1 MWDKEK
7 AISFLRA
14 NAPAN
19 QPSLGLCAHYTR
31 VAIEAGGVKLQRHI
45 SAKDYGSSLL
55 AVGFVKVP
63 NSHYMHQA
71 GDVGIV
77 HPIPNHPHGH
87 MALFDGTIW
96 ISDFRQHHGL
106 YPGRTYRKLKH
117 GYDIYRYR
125 VLWDS
130 AAPSAMPLNAYA

>member
-7 AISFLRA
+7 AIEALRK
-14 NAPAN
+14 NAPPN
-19 QPSLGLCAHYTR
+19 QPNLGQCAHYTR
-31 VAIEAGGVKLQRHI
+31 MAIEVGGLKLKHHE
-45 SAKDYGSSLL
+45 SAKDYGSSLQ

-63 NSHYMHQA
+63 NVHYQHQS

-87 MALFDGTIW
+87 MAMFDGTIW

-106 YPGRTYRKLKH
+106 YLGATYRKLKK
-117 GYDIYRYR
+117 GYDIYRYQ
-125 VLWDS
+125 VLWDGAWPS
-130 AAPSAMPLNAYA
+130 AANFA

>member
-7 AISFLRA
+7 AISVLRA
-14 NAPAN
+14 NAPVN
-19 QPSLGLCAHYTR
+19 QPSLGLCALYTR
-31 VAIEAGGVKLQRHI
+31 LAIEAGGIKLNHHI

-63 NSHYMHQA
+63 TGHYMHQA

-77 HPIPNHPHGH
+77 RPIPSHPHGH
-87 MALFDGTIW
+87 MAMFDGAIW

-106 YPGRTYRKLKH
+106 YPGQKYRQLKP
-117 GYDIYRYR
+117 GYDIYRYQL
-125 VLWDS
+125 LWDS
-130 AAPSAMPLNAYA
+130 AAKSAMSLMA

>member
-1 MWDKEK
+1 MWDKQK
-7 AISFLRA
+7 AISVLRA
-14 NAPAN
+14 NAPPD
-19 QPSLGLCAHYTR
+19 QPSLGLCAHYIR
-31 VAIEAGGVKLQRHI
+31 LAIEAGGVKLKHHA

-63 NSHYMHQA
+63 LGHYQHQA

-77 HPIPNHPHGH
+77 HPITGHPHGH
-87 MALFDGTIW
+87 MAMFDGKIW

-106 YPGRTYRKLKH
+106 YPGHKYRKLRK
-117 GYDIYRYR
+117 GYDIYRYQ

-130 AAPSAMPLNAYA
+130 ASPGTTMLMA